1 MVKKQISERL
11 IVALDVDNSLD
22 AEKTVEM
29 LIPAVKIF
37 KVGAQLFTACGPQ
50 IIDCIKEKGGEVF
63 LDLKYHDIPHTVAK
77 AVEVATRKGVFMLTL
92 HIQGGFW
99 MMKRALDM
107 AKVVAK
113 EEKINRPILLGV
125 TVLTSLEHD
134 DLLQLGIGRGVDVQ
148 VLHLTR
154 LAIKAGLDGIVSS
167 SEEARIIRQNFGEK
181 PLIVTPGIRLKK
193 LSSDDQKRIS
203 TPEEA
208 LRAGADYIVVGRPI
222 LKASDPLREVEK
234 IKAIIKEE
242 EDLLKEEGGGK

>member
-1 MVKKQISERL
+1 MVKKPVDNRL
-11 IVALDVDNSLD
+11 IVALDVEKISE
-22 AEKTVEM
+22 AERAVEM
-29 LIPAVKIF
+29 LVPAVKIF

-50 IIDCIKEKGGEVF
+50 VIDCVKKKGGEVF

-77 AVEVATRKGVFMLTL
+77 AVEIATLSGVFMLTL

-99 MMKRALDM
+99 MLKRALDI
-107 AKVVAK
+107 ARAVAK
-113 EEKINRPILLGV
+113 EKKINRPFLLGV

-134 DLLQLGIGRGVDVQ
+134 DLLQLGIGRGVDMQ

-154 LAIKAGLDGIVSS
+154 LALKAGLDGVVSS
-167 SEEARIIRQNFGEK
+167 SEEARMIRQNFGEK

-208 LRAGADYIVVGRPI
+208 IRAGADYIVVGRPI
-222 LKASDPLREVEK
+222 LKANNPLKEAEK
-234 IKAIIKEE
+234 ILALLKAEE
-242 EDLLKEEGGGK
+242 EILKEEGSI